1 VAASGL
7 YTADSIE
14 RVKEAVDMVE
24 LVGSRTDLRRVGA
37 RHTGLCPFHDERTPS
52 FSVNAENRLY
62 HCFGCGASGDAIR
75 FVETAEGLD
84 FKESVELLADR
95 YGVELRRER
104 EDPEAEE
111 RRRRRDRLM
120 QLVDRTATYY
130 ERYLWQSPAG
140 DGARSYLR
148 ERGLGEQVLRDFR
161 VGLSPSHWDRVVL
174 GAQRDGFTQDQ
185 IAAAG
190 LGQRSRQGSFF
201 DRFRGRI
208 MFPLADARG
217 RVLGFGARA
226 LEEGQQPK
234 YLNTSE
240 NELYHKGR
248 QLFGIDRARGPT
260 ARAGRVVVVEGYT
273 DVLALHQ
280 AGVTETVAI
289 MGTALTQ
296 EQLVEL
302 SRAASV
308 VYLALD
314 ADRSGREAMLRA
326 ARVAEE
332 RGMELRVVAVP
343 EGVDPAELV
352 VAEGAEAFT
361 ALLDSAQSVPEFQVG
376 RVLAEADLATAHGR
390 DRALVAVRPI
400 VAATA
405 ERSAT
410 RDELVRRVADRLD
423 VPAGYVTSG
432 VAAAAGPGSAR
443 AATARAAPMASLR
456 DGFFSAEGGTSPL
469 DVGSSRTGER
479 GSAPGMP
486 SPVTPASR
494 AERAF
499 LATCLAQGERGAEYL
514 RRLSD
519 DHLSSD
525 HVRSARDHLLA
536 HPHDVLQN
544 LPSHDTE
551 LSALITDIAMLAE
564 AEPSSEPALRLGF
577 LQLELRRMEREL
589 RRARHEEDVA
599 WQTRLYTEREEVRR
613 RMDGVMGETA

>member
-1 VAASGL
+1 MAASGL
-7 YTADSIE
+7 YTPDSIE
-14 RVKEAVDMVE
+14 RVKEAVDMAE

-75 FVETAEGLD
+75 FVEATEGLD
-84 FKESVELLADR
+84 FRESVELLADR

-104 EDPEAEE
+104 EDPAAEE

-120 QLVDRTATYY
+120 QLVERTAAYY
-130 ERYLWQSPAG
+130 ERYLWQSPDAE
-140 DGARSYLR
+140 GARTYLG

-161 VGLSPSHWDRVVL
+161 VGLSPSHWDRVVI
-174 GAQRDGFTQDQ
+174 GAQRDGFTQEQ
-185 IAAAG
+185 IEAAG
-190 LGQRSRQGSFF
+190 LGQRGRQGGFF

-226 LEEGQQPK
+226 VEEGQQPK

-248 QLFGIDRARGPT
+248 QLFGIDRARGPA

-280 AGVTETVAI
+280 AGIAESVAI

-308 VYLALD
+308 VFLALD

-326 ARVAEE
+326 ARTAGE
-332 RGMELRVVAVP
+332 RGMELRVVSMP

-352 VAEGAEAFT
+352 TSGGASGFT
-361 ALLDSAQSVPEFQVG
+361 GLLDSAQSVPEFQVG

-390 DRALVAVRPI
+390 DRALAAVRPI
-400 VAATA
+400 VAATP

-423 VPAGYVTSG
+423 VPAGYVTAGAPARSAVDLQASRVLGPHTSTVPVRATSG
-432 VAAAAGPGSAR
+432 A
-443 AATARAAPMASLR
+443 
-456 DGFFSAEGGTSPL
+456 SPL
-469 DVGSSRTGER
+469 DTAARVERT
-479 GSAPGMP
+479 
-486 SPVTPASR
+486 
-494 AERAF
+494 F
-499 LATCLAQGERGAEYL
+499 LATCLAQGERGTEYL
-514 RRLSD
+514 RRLDSG
-519 DHLSSD
+519 HLPSERMLA
-525 HVRSARDHLLA
+525 VREHLLA
-536 HPHDVLQN
+536 HGSASLEH
-544 LPSHDTE
+544 LPSGDPT
-551 LSALITDIAMLAE
+551 LSALVTDIVMLAE
-564 AEPSSEPALRLGF
+564 AEPSSEGALRLGF
-577 LQLELRRMEREL
+577 LQLELRRIERQL
-589 RRARHEEDVA
+589 RGQHEADDVSR
-599 WQTRLYTEREEVRR
+599 QTRLYREREEIRR
-613 RMDGVMGETA
+613 QMGEAMAETA